1 MKQTNKNIP
10 ATLNLPKSLSDFEAA
25 LAPALALN
33 NVEKWDGRTVKQRE
47 TLIRTAAL
55 QLAGQCV
62 ALLLHKLSQ
71 SKLAQETAIE
81 QTQGWWRLRT
91 RRHGSCQRQV
101 LTIGNVVVN
110 LKLSYVVERRTKPK
124 GKKSI
129 PTQGFCPWLRWLGM
143 SEGITPLVWSTIAE
157 FGTTSSSFAVAR
169 SHLRQWGMQMSL
181 RRIER
186 LTYYFGL
193 LGISQRDLKIY
204 QLERERLATGHVLA
218 NQRVVIAVDG
228 GRTRVRI
235 NKTGRRH
242 PKTRRHGYV
251 GQWIEPKLLTI
262 YTVDDRGRKI
272 KTDALPVTNDGTY
285 QDCQVFLKILEMH
298 LVSLGIAT
306 AQQVLL
312 IGDGAEWIWHQI
324 PPLLKRLGCGT
335 KTYQLL
341 DFYHATQHLYLFADA
356 AFSNESERK
365 LWFKSARSYLKKGK
379 INSLIE
385 SLYVLAQQA
394 SVESQ
399 TIMNSQINYFTKA
412 ADDGRLNYAQISA
425 QKLPIGSGAIESL
438 VRQVVNLRLK
448 GNGKFWL
455 PKNAEIMLH
464 ARCQWT
470 AGSWNSFSDSIL
482 TALLNPASG

>member
-1 MKQTNKNIP
+1 MNQTTKNIP
-10 ATLNLPKSLSDFEAA
+10 ATLDLKKSLSDFEAA
-25 LAPALALN
+25 IAPALALED
-33 NVEKWDGRTVKQRE
+33 VEKWDGRTVKRRE
-47 TLIRTAAL
+47 TEIRTAAL
-55 QLAGQCV
+55 QLAGQCI
-62 ALLLHKLSQ
+62 ALLLNKLSQ
-71 SKLAQETAIE
+71 SQLAQATAIN

-91 RRHGSCQRQV
+91 RRHGYCQRQV
-101 LTIGNVVVN
+101 LTRGNVVVN
-110 LKLSYVVERRTKPK
+110 LKLSYVVERRTQPK
-124 GKKSI
+124 GKKKI

-157 FGTTSSSFAVAR
+157 YGTTCSSFAVAR
-169 SHLRQWGMQMSL
+169 SHLRQWGIQMSL

-186 LTYYFGL
+186 LTYDFGL
-193 LGISQRDLKIY
+193 LGISQRDLKLY
-204 QLERERLATGHVLA
+204 QLERGKLATGTVLT

-228 GRTRVRI
+228 GRTRMRI
-235 NKTGRRH
+235 NKPGRRD
-242 PKTRRHGYV
+242 PKTKRHGYV
-251 GQWIEPKLLTI
+251 GQWVEPKLLTI

-312 IGDGAEWIWHQI
+312 IGDGAELIWHQI
-324 PPLLKRLGCGT
+324 PPLLKRLGCET

-341 DFYHATQHLYLFADA
+341 YFYHATQHLYSFADA
-356 AFSNESERK
+356 AFPNESERQF
-365 LWFKSARSYLKKGK
+365 WFKSARSYLKKGK
-379 INSLIE
+379 INSLLE
-385 SLYVLAQQA
+385 SMQTLTKQA
-394 SVESQ
+394 NGELHKSL
-399 TIMNSQINYFTKA
+399 NSQINYLTKA
-412 ADDGRLNYAQISA
+412 SEDGRLNYAQISA

-455 PKNAEIMLH
+455 PNNAEILLH

-470 AGSWNSFSDSIL
+470 AGAWNSFSDSIL
-482 TALLNPASG
+482 TALLNPASS

>member
-1 MKQTNKNIP
+1 MKQSNKNIS
-10 ATLNLPKSLSDFEAA
+10 ATLDLKKSLSDFEAVI
-25 LAPALALN
+25 APTLTLD
-33 NVEKWDGRTVKQRE
+33 NVEKWDGRTVKHRE
-47 TLIRTAAL
+47 ARIREAAL

-62 ALLLHKLSQ
+62 ALLLYKLSQ
-71 SKLAQETAIE
+71 SQLAQETAIN
-81 QTQGWWRLRT
+81 QTQGWWRART
-91 RRHGSCQRQV
+91 RRHGYCQRQV
-101 LTIGNVVVN
+101 LTIGNVVVK
-110 LKLSYVVERRTKPK
+110 LKLSYVVERRTQPK
-124 GKKSI
+124 GKKRI

-143 SEGITPLVWSTIAE
+143 SEGVTPLVWSTIAE
-157 FGTTSSSFAVAR
+157 YGTTSSSFAVAR
-169 SHLRQWGMQMSL
+169 SHLKQWGIQMSL

-193 LGISQRDLKIY
+193 LGIGQRDLKIY
-204 QLERERLATGHVLA
+204 QLERERVATGTVLT

-228 GRTRVRI
+228 GRTRMRI

-251 GQWIEPKLLTI
+251 GQWVEPKLLTI
-262 YTVDDRGRKI
+262 YTVNEQGRKI

-341 DFYHATQHLYLFADA
+341 DFYHATQHLYSFADA
-356 AFSNESERK
+356 AFPNESERQ
-365 LWFKSARSYLKKGK
+365 LWFKSARSYLKRGK
-379 INSLIE
+379 INTLLE
-385 SLYVLAQQA
+385 GLHVLTQQA
-394 SVESQ
+394 TGESH
-399 TIMNSQINYFTKA
+399 TIMSSQINYLTKA
-412 ADDGRLNYAQISA
+412 SVDGRLNYAQISA
-425 QKLPIGSGAIESL
+425 LKLPIGSGAIESL

-455 PKNAEIMLH
+455 PNSAEIMLH

-470 AGSWNSFSDSIL
+470 AGAWNSFSDSIL
-482 TALLNPASG
+482 TALLNPASS

>member
-1 MKQTNKNIP
+1 
-10 ATLNLPKSLSDFEAA
+10 
-25 LAPALALN
+25 
-33 NVEKWDGRTVKQRE
+33 
-47 TLIRTAAL
+47 
-55 QLAGQCV
+55 
-62 ALLLHKLSQ
+62 
-71 SKLAQETAIE
+71 
-81 QTQGWWRLRT
+81 
-91 RRHGSCQRQV
+91 
-101 LTIGNVVVN
+101 
-110 LKLSYVVERRTKPK
+110 
-124 GKKSI
+124 
-129 PTQGFCPWLRWLGM
+129 M
-143 SEGITPLVWSTIAE
+143 SEGITPLVWSTVAE
-157 FGTTSSSFAVAR
+157 YGTTSSSFAVAR
-169 SHLRQWGMQMSL
+169 SQLRQWGIQMSL

-186 LTYYFGL
+186 LTYHFGL

-204 QLERERLATGHVLA
+204 QLERERLATGIVLT

-228 GRTRVRI
+228 GRTRMRI

-251 GQWIEPKLLTI
+251 GQWVEPKLLTI
-262 YTVDDRGRKI
+262 YTVDERGRKI
-272 KTDALPVTNDGTY
+272 KTLPVTNDGTY
-285 QDCQVFLKILEMH
+285 QDCQGFLKILEMH

-341 DFYHATQHLYLFADA
+341 DFYHATQHLYSFADA
-356 AFSNESERK
+356 AFPNETERQK
-365 LWFKSARSYLKKGK
+365 WFKSARSYLKKGQ
-379 INSLIE
+379 INTLLENMYALTKQADGE
-385 SLYVLAQQA
+385 SHKN
-394 SVESQ
+394 
-399 TIMNSQINYFTKA
+399 MNSQINYLTKA
-412 ADDGRLNYAQISA
+412 SEDGRLNYAQISA
-425 QKLPIGSGAIESL
+425 YKLPIGSGAIESL

-470 AGSWNSFSDSIL
+470 AGAWNNFSDSIL